1 MYSSG
6 STMEQRDCAQ
16 GTVLQITQLLTSMVI
31 SCTVHMESFLCL
43 LLYRSHQ
50 LYLGSVTDQHICSNC

>member
-6 STMEQRDCAQ
+6 SIMEQRDCAQ
-16 GTVLQITQLLTSMVI
+16 ETALQITHPLTSMVI

-50 LYLGSVTDQHICSNC
+50 LYLRSVTD